1 MRIEYN
7 ATLDDVSE
15 PMIRHYLRGRNYARQ
30 RFREPMWGGVGAM
43 IGYYFISVLGKQ
55 AAGLWWIYPLVFI
68 VGYAVVFIPI
78 RRTVSRRIRNYVKRG
93 IGDKLPLATSFE
105 VTDRQ
110 LHCES
115 MKADM
120 SFNLEDLSEVTEDEG
135 WLELVFG
142 DAGVCTI
149 PLRVFRDREEKEEF
163 VERVRKGAGP
173 GVLEKL
179 EAVLAER

>member
-1 MRIEYN
+1 MRIEYE

-43 IGYYFISVLGKQ
+43 IGYYFISVLSKQ
-55 AAGLWWIYPLVFI
+55 SADLWWVYPLVFI

-78 RRTVSRRIRNYVKRG
+78 RHTVSRRIRNYVKRETG
-93 IGDKLPLATSFE
+93 PKLPIPTSFE

-120 SFNLEDLSEVTEDEG
+120 SFSLEDLSDATEDADR
-135 WLELVFG
+135 LEFVFG

-163 VERVRKGAGP
+163 VRRVKREG
-173 GVLEKL
+173 L
-179 EAVLAER
+179 R

>member
-1 MRIEYN
+1 MRIEYE

-30 RFREPMWGGVGAM
+30 RFREPMWGGVAAM
-43 IGYYFISVLGKQ
+43 IGYYFVSVLSGR

-68 VGYAVVFIPI
+68 LGFAVVFIPI
-78 RRTVSRRIRNYVKRG
+78 RHTVSRRIRNYVKRG
-93 IGDKLPLATSFE
+93 IGHKLPIPTSFE

-115 MKADM
+115 MKADI
-120 SFNLEDLSEVTEDEG
+120 SFSLEDLSEATEDAER
-135 WLELVFG
+135 LEFVFG

-163 VERVRKGAGP
+163 VRRVKREGG
-173 GVLEKL
+173 
-179 EAVLAER
+179 R